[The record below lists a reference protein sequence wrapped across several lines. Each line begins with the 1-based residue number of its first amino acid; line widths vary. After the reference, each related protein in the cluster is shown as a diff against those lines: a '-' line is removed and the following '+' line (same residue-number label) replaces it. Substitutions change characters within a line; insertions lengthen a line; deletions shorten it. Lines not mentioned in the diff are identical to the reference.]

1 MEILSHG
8 SFPRSGNHLLDT
20 VLKFSYPSNNVHW
33 VEHNAWLSDKTQN
46 FICVVRQPSDAIC
59 SWILL
64 SSDNRYDRSD
74 RLLNWYIRYHE
85 YMLNKKDVLLI
96 NFDQLISNP
105 SCVNK
110 LIYDKYNIK
119 NVYDIPK
126 DFYDVY
132 MKFSYPEN
140 SPIDKRGGN
149 KAIINEIK
157 QSSEYADANKIYK
170 KILKRI
176 KNEF

>member
-1 MEILSHG
+1 
-8 SFPRSGNHLLDT
+8 
-20 VLKFSYPSNNVHW
+20 
-33 VEHNAWLSDKTQN
+33 
-46 FICVVRQPSDAIC
+46 
-59 SWILL
+59 
-64 SSDNRYDRSD
+64 
-74 RLLNWYIRYHE
+74 
-85 YMLNKKDVLLI
+85 
-96 NFDQLISNP
+96 
-105 SCVNK
+105 
-110 LIYDKYNIK
+110 
-119 NVYDIPK
+119 
-126 DFYDVY
+126 